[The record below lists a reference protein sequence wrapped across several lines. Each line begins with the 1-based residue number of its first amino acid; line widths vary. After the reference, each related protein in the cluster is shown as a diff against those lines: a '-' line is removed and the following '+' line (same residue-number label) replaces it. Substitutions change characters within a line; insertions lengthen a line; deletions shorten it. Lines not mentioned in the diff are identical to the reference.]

1 MGITLDLPP
10 LKEVEES
17 FKKKVNELADQ
28 KIEMVK
34 KKHKE
39 NLEYLTKR
47 LDEIAREFAKKI
59 SI

>member
-1 MGITLDLPP
+1 VISLDLPP
-10 LKEVEES
+10 LKEIEEN

-28 KIEMVK
+28 KIEIIK
-34 KKHKE
+34 KKHEE

-47 LDEIAREFAKKI
+47 LDGIAKVFAKKI

>member
-1 MGITLDLPP
+1 MI
-10 LKEVEES
+10 
-17 FKKKVNELADQ
+17 
-28 KIEMVK
+28 K